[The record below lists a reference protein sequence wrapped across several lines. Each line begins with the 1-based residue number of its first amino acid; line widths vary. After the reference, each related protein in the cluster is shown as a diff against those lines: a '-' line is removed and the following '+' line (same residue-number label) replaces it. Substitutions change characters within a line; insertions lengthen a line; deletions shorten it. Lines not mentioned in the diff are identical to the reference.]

1 MYMYMYM
8 NIVHMNI
15 VFMYV
20 YTMFQDSLNMHTI
33 SQTEL

>member
-1 MYMYMYM
+1 MYMYM
-8 NIVHMNI
+8 NIVY
-15 VFMYV
+15 MYMYM